1 VEPQYLEVAVVEQAD
16 LQEQELRAKQEEPE
30 EQFGFG
36 MRTVVVVER
45 QALSVVE
52 LVEMVLPETLLP
64 AERVAEAVEPTRLR
78 VQVEQAVPVE
88 PQVEAEVVVGL
99 Q

>member
-16 LQEQELRAKQEEPE
+16 LQEQELRAKQEELE
-30 EQFGFG
+30 EQFEFG